1 MVIKLKKQPED
12 VGFDTASL
20 RRLAA
25 WQQKLADSEAMPFT
39 QVLVARKGEPIY
51 LHSTGYQD
59 VEKKIPIKENSIVR
73 MYSMTKPI
81 VSVALMKLY
90 ERGLFQLSD
99 PVHIY
104 LGKQWKRKNMSVY
117 VSGTAEDG
125 YETVPCERSITI
137 DMVLT
142 HTSGL
147 TYGFDRLGVENQLD
161 PVYHKEGLFSKL
173 TSKTLGE
180 FVDRLAGM
188 PLLFQPGQ
196 GKKTGCMFPHMRVE
210 QTRC

>member
-1 MVIKLKKQPED
+1 MVIKLNKKPED
-12 VGFDTASL
+12 VGFDSASL
-20 RRLAA
+20 ERLAA
-25 WQQKLADSEAMPFT
+25 WQQKLTDTHAMPFT
-39 QVLVARKGEPIY
+39 QVLIARKGEPIY
-51 LHSTGYQD
+51 FHSTGYQD
-59 VEKKIPIKENSIVR
+59 VEKKIPIKDDSIVR

-90 ERGLFQLSD
+90 ERGLFQLTD
-99 PVHIY
+99 PVHLY
-104 LGKQWKRKNMSVY
+104 LGKKWKRQNMSVY
-117 VSGTAEDG
+117 VSGNAEDG

-147 TYGFDRLGVENQLD
+147 SYGFDRLGVENQLD
-161 PVYHKEGLFSKL
+161 PVYHKQGLFSKL
-173 TSKTLGE
+173 RTKTLGE

-196 GKKTGCMFPHMRVE
+196 GV
-210 QTRC
+210 